1 MGTLILYSFIAV
13 VFFYI
18 GRNYENI
25 RNQVEKRIPEKKSK
39 VRLTQTYTLVLSSVI
54 IDSLFLVL
62 RVSESQEKKE

>member
-39 VRLTQTYTLVLSSVI
+39 VRLTHIYTLVLSSAI

>member
-39 VRLTQTYTLVLSSVI
+39 VRLTQTYT
-54 IDSLFLVL
+54 
-62 RVSESQEKKE
+62 